1 VSVLRQRAQI
11 IGGWLRHCNRVD
23 KPKIHSLRWRP
34 AVYQKEV
41 LRGRM
46 NIPNSLT
53 ILRILL
59 IPVFIGF
66 MTYRQYG
73 YALAALLFAGGTD
86 ALDGLVAR
94 MTNQQTRLGE
104 ILDPLADKLLLTS
117 AFLTLAAL
125 HLVPSWVVILVVSRD
140 LILMVGTVVAHVT
153 NVSIDITPTVLGK
166 GTTLCQLTYVLLIVA
181 MIWHG
186 MKIAA
191 LFPLL
196 VVMVVFT
203 LGSGFHYLY
212 RGYRR
217 THLNGS
223 SS

>member
-1 VSVLRQRAQI
+1 MAPTV
-11 IGGWLRHCNRVD
+11 H
-23 KPKIHSLRWRP
+23 P
-34 AVYQKEV
+34 AEV
-41 LRGRM
+41 LWSRM

-73 YALAALLFAGGTD
+73 YALAALLCAGVTD

-125 HLVPSWVVILVVSRD
+125 RLVPSWVVILVVSRD
-140 LILMVGTVVAHVT
+140 VILMLGTVVAHVT
-153 NVSIDITPTVLGK
+153 NVSIDIRPTVLGK
-166 GTTLCQLTYVLLIVA
+166 GTTLCQLTYVLLVVA
-181 MIWHG
+181 MIWRG
-186 MKIAA
+186 VKIGA
-191 LFPLL
+191 LLPLL
-196 VVMVVFT
+196 VVMVSFT
-203 LGSGFHYLY
+203 LASGFHYLY
-212 RGYRR
+212 RGYRL
-217 THLNGS
+217 THVNS
-223 SS
+223 SSN

>member
-1 VSVLRQRAQI
+1 
-11 IGGWLRHCNRVD
+11 
-23 KPKIHSLRWRP
+23 
-34 AVYQKEV
+34 
-41 LRGRM
+41 M

-73 YALAALLFAGGTD
+73 YALSALLCAGVTD

-94 MTNQQTRLGE
+94 MTNQQTKLGE

-140 LILMVGTVVAHVT
+140 LILMLGTVVAHVT

-166 GTTLCQLTYVLLIVA
+166 GTTLCQLTYVLLVVA
-181 MIWHG
+181 MVWRG
-186 MKIAA
+186 MKIGA
-191 LFPLL
+191 LFPLI
-196 VVMVVFT
+196 VVMVAFT
-203 LGSGFHYLY
+203 LASGFHYLY

-223 SS
+223 SI

>member
-1 VSVLRQRAQI
+1 MRQRAQI

-34 AVYQKEV
+34 AVHQTEV

-73 YALAALLFAGGTD
+73 YALATLFCAGITD

-94 MTNQQTRLGE
+94 MTNQQTKLGE

-117 AFLTLAAL
+117 AFLTLAAF

-140 LILMVGTVVAHVT
+140 LILMLGTVVAHVT
-153 NVSIDITPTVLGK
+153 NVAIDITPTVLGK
-166 GTTLCQLTYVLLIVA
+166 GTTLCQLTYVLLVVA
-181 MIWHG
+181 MIWRG
-186 MKIAA
+186 MKIGV

-223 SS
+223 AS

>member
-1 VSVLRQRAQI
+1 
-11 IGGWLRHCNRVD
+11 
-23 KPKIHSLRWRP
+23 
-34 AVYQKEV
+34 
-41 LRGRM
+41 
-46 NIPNSLT
+46 
-53 ILRILL
+53 
-59 IPVFIGF
+59 

>member
-1 VSVLRQRAQI
+1 
-11 IGGWLRHCNRVD
+11 
-23 KPKIHSLRWRP
+23 
-34 AVYQKEV
+34 
-41 LRGRM
+41 M

-59 IPVFIGF
+59 IPVFVGF

-73 YALAALLFAGGTD
+73 YALAALFCAGLTD
-86 ALDGLVAR
+86 ALDGLIAR

-117 AFLTLAAL
+117 AFLTLSIL

-140 LILMVGTVVAHVT
+140 LILMLGTVVAHVT
-153 NVSIDITPTVLGK
+153 NIAIDIRPTVLGK
-166 GTTLCQLTYVLLIVA
+166 GTTLCQLTYVVLVTALI
-181 MIWHG
+181 WRG
-186 MKIAA
+186 MKIGV

-203 LGSGFHYLY
+203 LGSGLHYLY

-217 THLNGS
+217 THESNSAG
-223 SS
+223 

>member
-1 VSVLRQRAQI
+1 MAPTV
-11 IGGWLRHCNRVD
+11 
-23 KPKIHSLRWRP
+23 HS
-34 AVYQKEV
+34 AEV
-41 LRGRM
+41 LWSRM

-73 YALAALLFAGGTD
+73 YALAALLCAGVTD

-140 LILMVGTVVAHVT
+140 VILMLGTVVAHVT
-153 NVSIDITPTVLGK
+153 NVSIDIRPTVLGK
-166 GTTLCQLTYVLLIVA
+166 GTTLCQLTYVLMVVA
-181 MIWHG
+181 MIWRG
-186 MKIAA
+186 VKIGA
-191 LFPLL
+191 LLPLL
-196 VVMVVFT
+196 VVMVSFT
-203 LGSGFHYLY
+203 LASGFHYLY
-212 RGYRR
+212 RGYRL
-217 THLNGS
+217 THVNS
-223 SS
+223 SSN

>member
-1 VSVLRQRAQI
+1 
-11 IGGWLRHCNRVD
+11 
-23 KPKIHSLRWRP
+23 
-34 AVYQKEV
+34 
-41 LRGRM
+41 M

-59 IPVFIGF
+59 IPVFVGF

-73 YALAALLFAGGTD
+73 YALAALLCAGLTD

-94 MTNQQTRLGE
+94 MTNQQTKLGE

-117 AFLTLAAL
+117 AFLTLSIL

-140 LILMVGTVVAHVT
+140 LILMLGTVVAHVT
-153 NVSIDITPTVLGK
+153 NIAIDITPTIWGK
-166 GTTLCQLTYVLLIVA
+166 GTTLCQLAYVVLVIA
-181 MIWHG
+181 MIWRG
-186 MKIAA
+186 MKIGA

-196 VVMVVFT
+196 LVMVAFT
-203 LGSGFHYLY
+203 LGSGLHYLY

-223 SS
+223 VG

>member
-1 VSVLRQRAQI
+1 MAPTV
-11 IGGWLRHCNRVD
+11 H
-23 KPKIHSLRWRP
+23 P
-34 AVYQKEV
+34 AEV
-41 LRGRM
+41 LWSRM

-59 IPVFIGF
+59 IPVFIGL

-73 YALAALLFAGGTD
+73 YALAALLCAGVTD

-140 LILMVGTVVAHVT
+140 VILMLGTVVAHVT
-153 NVSIDITPTVLGK
+153 NVSIDIRPTVLGK
-166 GTTLCQLTYVLLIVA
+166 GTTLCQLTYVLLVVA
-181 MIWHG
+181 MIWRG
-186 MKIAA
+186 VKIGA
-191 LFPLL
+191 LLPLL
-196 VVMVVFT
+196 VVMVMFT
-203 LGSGFHYLY
+203 LASGFHYLY
-212 RGYRR
+212 RGYRL
-217 THLNGS
+217 THVNS
-223 SS
+223 SSN

>member
-1 VSVLRQRAQI
+1 M
-11 IGGWLRHCNRVD
+11 
-23 KPKIHSLRWRP
+23 
-34 AVYQKEV
+34 EV
-41 LRGRM
+41 PRNRM

-59 IPVFIGF
+59 IPVFVGF

-73 YALAALLFAGGTD
+73 YALAALLCAGITD

-94 MTNQQTRLGE
+94 MTNQQTELGK

-117 AFLTLAAL
+117 AFLTLSIL

-140 LILMVGTVVAHVT
+140 LILMLGTVVAHVT
-153 NVSIDITPTVLGK
+153 NIAIDITPTIWGK
-166 GTTLCQLTYVLLIVA
+166 GTTLCQLAYVVSVVA
-181 MIWHG
+181 MIWRG
-186 MKIAA
+186 MKIGV

-196 VVMVVFT
+196 LVMVAFT
-203 LGSGFHYLY
+203 LGSGLHYLY

-217 THLNGS
+217 THLSGPVG
-223 SS
+223 

>member
-1 VSVLRQRAQI
+1 MAPTV
-11 IGGWLRHCNRVD
+11 H
-23 KPKIHSLRWRP
+23 P
-34 AVYQKEV
+34 AEV
-41 LRGRM
+41 LWSRM

-73 YALAALLFAGGTD
+73 YALAALLCAGVTD

-140 LILMVGTVVAHVT
+140 VILMLGTVVAHVT
-153 NVSIDITPTVLGK
+153 NVSIDIRPTVLGK
-166 GTTLCQLTYVLLIVA
+166 GTTLCQLTYVLLVVA
-181 MIWHG
+181 MIWRG
-186 MKIAA
+186 VKIGA
-191 LFPLL
+191 LLPLL
-196 VVMVVFT
+196 VVMVLFT
-203 LGSGFHYLY
+203 LASGFHYLY
-212 RGYRR
+212 RGYRL
-217 THLNGS
+217 THVNS
-223 SS
+223 SSN

>member
-1 VSVLRQRAQI
+1 MAPTV
-11 IGGWLRHCNRVD
+11 H
-23 KPKIHSLRWRP
+23 P
-34 AVYQKEV
+34 AEV
-41 LRGRM
+41 LWSRM

-73 YALAALLFAGGTD
+73 YALAALLCAGVTD

-140 LILMVGTVVAHVT
+140 VILMLGTVVAHVT
-153 NVSIDITPTVLGK
+153 NVSIDIRPTVLGK
-166 GTTLCQLTYVLLIVA
+166 GTTLCQLTYVLMVVA
-181 MIWHG
+181 MIWRG
-186 MKIAA
+186 VKIGA
-191 LFPLL
+191 LLPLL
-196 VVMVVFT
+196 VVMVSFT
-203 LGSGFHYLY
+203 LASGFHYLY
-212 RGYRR
+212 RGYRL
-217 THLNGS
+217 THVNS
-223 SS
+223 SSNWSTTSSRLARPSPTE

>member
-1 VSVLRQRAQI
+1 MAPTV
-11 IGGWLRHCNRVD
+11 H
-23 KPKIHSLRWRP
+23 P
-34 AVYQKEV
+34 AEV
-41 LRGRM
+41 LWSRM

-73 YALAALLFAGGTD
+73 YALAALLCAGVTD

-125 HLVPSWVVILVVSRD
+125 RLVPSWVVILVVSRD
-140 LILMVGTVVAHVT
+140 VILMLGTVVAHVT
-153 NVSIDITPTVLGK
+153 NVSIDIRPTVLGK
-166 GTTLCQLTYVLLIVA
+166 GTTLCQLTYVLLVVA
-181 MIWHG
+181 MIWRG
-186 MKIAA
+186 VKIGA
-191 LFPLL
+191 LLPLL
-196 VVMVVFT
+196 VVMVLFT
-203 LGSGFHYLY
+203 LASGFHYLY
-212 RGYRR
+212 RGYRL
-217 THLNGS
+217 THVNS
-223 SS
+223 SSN

>member
-1 VSVLRQRAQI
+1 MAPTV
-11 IGGWLRHCNRVD
+11 H
-23 KPKIHSLRWRP
+23 P
-34 AVYQKEV
+34 AEV
-41 LRGRM
+41 LWSRM

-59 IPVFIGF
+59 IPVFIGL

-73 YALAALLFAGGTD
+73 YALAALLCAGVTD

-140 LILMVGTVVAHVT
+140 VILMLGTVVAHVT
-153 NVSIDITPTVLGK
+153 NVSIDIRPTVLGK
-166 GTTLCQLTYVLLIVA
+166 GTTLCQLTYVLLVVA
-181 MIWHG
+181 MIWRG
-186 MKIAA
+186 VKMGA
-191 LFPLL
+191 LLPLL
-196 VVMVVFT
+196 VVMVMFT
-203 LGSGFHYLY
+203 LASGFHYLY
-212 RGYRR
+212 RGYRL
-217 THLNGS
+217 THVNS
-223 SS
+223 SSN

>member
-1 VSVLRQRAQI
+1 MAPTV
-11 IGGWLRHCNRVD
+11 
-23 KPKIHSLRWRP
+23 HS
-34 AVYQKEV
+34 AEV
-41 LRGRM
+41 LWSRM

-73 YALAALLFAGGTD
+73 YALAALLCAGVTD

-117 AFLTLAAL
+117 AFLTLATL

-140 LILMVGTVVAHVT
+140 VILMLGTVVAHVT
-153 NVSIDITPTVLGK
+153 NVSIDIRPTVLGK
-166 GTTLCQLTYVLLIVA
+166 GTTLCQLTYVLLVVA
-181 MIWHG
+181 MIWRG
-186 MKIAA
+186 VKIGA
-191 LFPLL
+191 LLPLL
-196 VVMVVFT
+196 VVMVMFT
-203 LGSGFHYLY
+203 LASGFHYLY
-212 RGYRR
+212 RGYRL
-217 THLNGS
+217 THVNS
-223 SS
+223 SSN

>member
-1 VSVLRQRAQI
+1 MAPTV
-11 IGGWLRHCNRVD
+11 H
-23 KPKIHSLRWRP
+23 P
-34 AVYQKEV
+34 AEV
-41 LRGRM
+41 LWSRM

-59 IPVFIGF
+59 IPVFIGL

-73 YALAALLFAGGTD
+73 YALAALLCAGVTD

-140 LILMVGTVVAHVT
+140 VILMLGTVVAHVT
-153 NVSIDITPTVLGK
+153 NVSIDIRPTVLGK
-166 GTTLCQLTYVLLIVA
+166 GTTLCQLTYVLLVVA
-181 MIWHG
+181 MIWRG
-186 MKIAA
+186 VKIDA
-191 LFPLL
+191 LLPLL
-196 VVMVVFT
+196 VVMVMFT
-203 LGSGFHYLY
+203 LASGFHYLY
-212 RGYRR
+212 RGYRL
-217 THLNGS
+217 THVNS
-223 SS
+223 SSN

>member
-1 VSVLRQRAQI
+1 MAPTV
-11 IGGWLRHCNRVD
+11 
-23 KPKIHSLRWRP
+23 HS
-34 AVYQKEV
+34 AEV
-41 LRGRM
+41 LWSRM

-73 YALAALLFAGGTD
+73 YALAALLCAGVTD

-140 LILMVGTVVAHVT
+140 VILMLGTVVAHVT
-153 NVSIDITPTVLGK
+153 NVSIDIRPTVLGK
-166 GTTLCQLTYVLLIVA
+166 GTTLCQLTYVLLVVA
-181 MIWHG
+181 MIWRG
-186 MKIAA
+186 VKIGA
-191 LFPLL
+191 LLPLL
-196 VVMVVFT
+196 VVMVMFT
-203 LGSGFHYLY
+203 LASGFHYLY
-212 RGYRR
+212 RGYRL
-217 THLNGS
+217 THVNS
-223 SS
+223 SSN

>member
-1 VSVLRQRAQI
+1 MAPTV
-11 IGGWLRHCNRVD
+11 H
-23 KPKIHSLRWRP
+23 P
-34 AVYQKEV
+34 AEV
-41 LRGRM
+41 LWSRM

-73 YALAALLFAGGTD
+73 YALAALLCAGVTD

-140 LILMVGTVVAHVT
+140 VILMLGTVVAHVT
-153 NVSIDITPTVLGK
+153 NVSIDIRPTVLGK
-166 GTTLCQLTYVLLIVA
+166 GTTLCQLTYVLLVVA
-181 MIWHG
+181 MIWRG
-186 MKIAA
+186 VKIGA
-191 LFPLL
+191 LLPLL
-196 VVMVVFT
+196 VVMVMFT
-203 LGSGFHYLY
+203 LASGFHYLY
-212 RGYRR
+212 RGYRL
-217 THLNGS
+217 THVNS
-223 SS
+223 SSN

>member
-1 VSVLRQRAQI
+1 
-11 IGGWLRHCNRVD
+11 
-23 KPKIHSLRWRP
+23 
-34 AVYQKEV
+34 
-41 LRGRM
+41 M

-59 IPVFIGF
+59 IPVFVGL

-73 YALAALLFAGGTD
+73 YALAALLCAGVTD

-94 MTNQQTRLGE
+94 MTNQQTKLGE

-117 AFLTLAAL
+117 SFLTLAVL

-140 LILMVGTVVAHVT
+140 LILMLGTVVAHVT
-153 NVSIDITPTVLGK
+153 NIPLNITPTLLGK
-166 GTTLCQLTYVLLIVA
+166 GTTLCQLAYVVLVVT
-181 MIWHG
+181 MIWRG
-186 MKIAA
+186 MKIGG
-191 LFPLL
+191 LLPLL
-196 VVMVVFT
+196 VVMVAFT
-203 LGSGFHYLY
+203 LGSGLHYLY

-223 SS
+223 TS

>member
-1 VSVLRQRAQI
+1 MAPTV
-11 IGGWLRHCNRVD
+11 
-23 KPKIHSLRWRP
+23 HS
-34 AVYQKEV
+34 AEV
-41 LRGRM
+41 LWSRM

-59 IPVFIGF
+59 IPVFIGL

-73 YALAALLFAGGTD
+73 YALAALLCAGVTD

-140 LILMVGTVVAHVT
+140 VILMLGTVVAHVT
-153 NVSIDITPTVLGK
+153 NVSIDIRPTVLGK
-166 GTTLCQLTYVLLIVA
+166 GTTLCQLTYVLLVVA
-181 MIWHG
+181 MIWRG
-186 MKIAA
+186 VKIGA
-191 LFPLL
+191 LLPLL
-196 VVMVVFT
+196 VVMVMFT
-203 LGSGFHYLY
+203 LASGFHYLY
-212 RGYRR
+212 RGYRL
-217 THLNGS
+217 THVNS
-223 SS
+223 SSN

>member
-1 VSVLRQRAQI
+1 MAPTV
-11 IGGWLRHCNRVD
+11 H
-23 KPKIHSLRWRP
+23 P
-34 AVYQKEV
+34 AEV
-41 LRGRM
+41 LWSRM

-73 YALAALLFAGGTD
+73 YALAALLCAGVTD

-140 LILMVGTVVAHVT
+140 VILMLGTVVAHVT
-153 NVSIDITPTVLGK
+153 NVSIDIRPTVLGK
-166 GTTLCQLTYVLLIVA
+166 GTTLCQLTYVLLVVT
-181 MIWHG
+181 MIWRG
-186 MKIAA
+186 VKIGA

-196 VVMVVFT
+196 VVMVAFT
-203 LGSGFHYLY
+203 LASGFHYLY
-212 RGYRR
+212 RGYRL
-217 THLNGS
+217 THANS
-223 SS
+223 SSN

>member
-1 VSVLRQRAQI
+1 MA
-11 IGGWLRHCNRVD
+11 
-23 KPKIHSLRWRP
+23 PT
-34 AVYQKEV
+34 VYRTEV
-41 LRGRM
+41 LRYRM

-73 YALAALLFAGGTD
+73 YALAALLCAGVTD

-140 LILMVGTVVAHVT
+140 VILMLGTVVAHVT
-153 NVSIDITPTVLGK
+153 NVAIDIRPTVLGK
-166 GTTLCQLTYVLLIVA
+166 GTTLCQLTYVLLVVA
-181 MIWHG
+181 MIWRG
-186 MKIAA
+186 VKIGA

-196 VVMVVFT
+196 VVMVSFT
-203 LGSGFHYLY
+203 LASGFHYLY
-212 RGYRR
+212 RGYRL
-217 THLNGS
+217 THLNS
-223 SS
+223 SSN

>member
-1 VSVLRQRAQI
+1 MAPTV
-11 IGGWLRHCNRVD
+11 H
-23 KPKIHSLRWRP
+23 P
-34 AVYQKEV
+34 AEV
-41 LRGRM
+41 LWSRM

-59 IPVFIGF
+59 IPVFIGL

-73 YALAALLFAGGTD
+73 YALAALLCAGVTD

-140 LILMVGTVVAHVT
+140 VILMLGTVVAHVT
-153 NVSIDITPTVLGK
+153 NVSIDIRPTVLGK
-166 GTTLCQLTYVLLIVA
+166 GTTLCQLTYVLLVVA
-181 MIWHG
+181 MIWRG
-186 MKIAA
+186 VKIGA
-191 LFPLL
+191 LLPLL
-196 VVMVVFT
+196 VVMVLFT
-203 LGSGFHYLY
+203 LASGFHYLY
-212 RGYRR
+212 RGYRL
-217 THLNGS
+217 THVNS
-223 SS
+223 SSN